1 MNIDI
6 NKEINKLKEFD
17 QIKSI
22 LSEAYAEALNID
34 KKKAAEIVSAKFNRH
49 VGILSDKLQK
59 GITEESLELVKNKEE
74 VSIEEYLEKKP
85 VIKG

>member
-34 KKKAAEIVSAKFNRH
+34 KKKAAEIVSAKFDRH

>member
-34 KKKAAEIVSAKFNRH
+34 KKKAAEI
-49 VGILSDKLQK
+49 
-59 GITEESLELVKNKEE
+59 
-74 VSIEEYLEKKP
+74 
-85 VIKG
+85 